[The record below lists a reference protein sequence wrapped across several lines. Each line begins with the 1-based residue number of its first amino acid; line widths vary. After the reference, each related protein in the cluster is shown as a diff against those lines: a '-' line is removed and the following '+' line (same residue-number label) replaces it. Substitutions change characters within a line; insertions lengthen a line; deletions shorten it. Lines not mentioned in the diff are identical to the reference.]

1 MRVVLAL
8 LAIAVSVALLGWI
21 GLHDPKRVRAQDGEA
36 ALREPF
42 TPRQR
47 RLLAL
52 GAALPGLLLML
63 SGWWSS
69 AVMWIGATVTL
80 IWLWVLWLA
89 RLRKTSAAAVEEAR
103 ATEEEAEA

>member
-1 MRVVLAL
+1 MRVMLAV
-8 LAIAVSVALLGWI
+8 LAIAASVVLLGWI
-21 GLHDPKRVRAQDGEA
+21 GLRDPKRVRAQDGEA
-36 ALREPF
+36 ALRKPF

-52 GAALPGLLLML
+52 GAAMPGLLLML

-89 RLRKTSAAAVEEAR
+89 RPRGTST
-103 ATEEEAEA
+103 TEDAEA